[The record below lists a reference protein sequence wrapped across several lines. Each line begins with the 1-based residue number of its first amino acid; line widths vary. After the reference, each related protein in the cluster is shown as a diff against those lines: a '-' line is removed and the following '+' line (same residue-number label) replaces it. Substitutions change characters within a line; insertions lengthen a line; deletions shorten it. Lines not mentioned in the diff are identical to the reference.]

1 VAEFSKIGRRERER
15 EREKKKGGREEGGV
29 LWDLSGVVFMDHF
42 KDLCG
47 GFGAEF
53 GLKCRSGSL

>member
-1 VAEFSKIGRRERER
+1 MAEFSKIGRRERER
-15 EREKKKGGREEGGV
+15 ERKKGGGGREGGV
-29 LWDLSGVVFMDHF
+29 LWDLSGFVFMDHF

-53 GLKCRSGSL
+53 VLKCRSGSL

>member
-15 EREKKKGGREEGGV
+15 EREREGGV
-29 LWDLSGVVFMDHF
+29 LWDLSGAVFMDYF